1 MESILAASITGVL
14 TLIGVL
20 YSNSKNKAV
29 IELKLDELDAKV
41 EKHNQVLDRLYSVET
56 KVAVLEND
64 VTTLYKRTS
73 KEED

>member
-1 MESILAASITGVL
+1 METVLAAAITGVL

-20 YSNSKNKAV
+20 FSNSRSKAV
-29 IELKLDELDAKV
+29 IELKLDELTSKV

-64 VTTLYKRTS
+64 VTTLYKRTG
-73 KEED
+73 KEE